1 MNFIKL
7 YNILIYTII
16 YKSIMLQIN
25 LYSILYISF
34 RLAPFILVS
43 FFSISSIL
51 NQDYKGFIYLIGLL
65 ITSFIAILIGYT
77 FKNYL
82 NAINYSQSDIYE
94 NVTKTCHL
102 LTLSD
107 NGPIS
112 NIPLSLIVF
121 SYTFAY
127 LGTIILKYK
136 LVNQNIPV
144 FIIFSLL
151 IGADFYWNI
160 SNSCFKPLSLL
171 TSLLIGT
178 GCGIAWAYFI
188 DSLKVTKLQY
198 FNGLSNKEFCSVP
211 AKQTF
216 KCKTRNIGLTSNS
229 NPN

>member
-1 MNFIKL
+1 MI
-7 YNILIYTII
+7 
-16 YKSIMLQIN
+16 QIN

-51 NQDYKGFIYLIGLL
+51 NQDFKGLIYLCGLL
-65 ITSFIAILIGYT
+65 LTSFLAIVTGNTL
-77 FKNYL
+77 KNYL
-82 NAINYSQSDIYE
+82 NAIDYPEDDLYN

-127 LGTIILKYK
+127 LGTIIFKYN

-144 FIIFSLL
+144 FIIFSAL
-151 IGADFYWNI
+151 ILADGYWI
-160 SNSCFKPLSLL
+160 LSNDCFKPLSLFAAL
-171 TSLLIGT
+171 CIGV
-178 GCGIAWAYFI
+178 GSGIAWAYFI

-211 AKQTF
+211 SKQTF
-216 KCKTRNIGLTSNS
+216 KCKASVTGTEK
-229 NPN
+229 